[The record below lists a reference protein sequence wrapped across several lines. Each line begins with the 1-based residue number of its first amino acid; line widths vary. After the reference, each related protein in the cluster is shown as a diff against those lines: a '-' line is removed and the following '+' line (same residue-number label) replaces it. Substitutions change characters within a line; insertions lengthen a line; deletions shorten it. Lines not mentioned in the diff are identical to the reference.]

1 MAIDPEP
8 APELVE
14 LAERR
19 PELELIRGTSPE
31 ALSEA
36 LPAGAIILD
45 GDHNYW
51 TLSGELRAIA
61 ERSDGGELPL
71 LILHD
76 IGWPHSRRDTYYA
89 PERVPEEHRQPL
101 AQDALLTPGNPG
113 TASEG
118 VRFEW
123 AAAREGGPENGIL
136 TAVEDFVRE
145 REGLRLA
152 VVPAFFGL
160 GVLWAEDA
168 PWAAAAAGI
177 LDPWDAAPML
187 ERLEEVR
194 IAQVV
199 NRTRMNRQQ
208 ELLRNMLNSRAFT
221 IAESIAADPRR
232 EQSAVLARA
241 DQARSGRLAVGRFA
255 AVAPP
260 GRHHSVAQAPVGGV
274 SGMADPSRE
283 LSEPA
288 ERGGPAPALAALNL
302 VEVLGEPGDVVLG
315 ETQLDAHRLELRL
328 GATGPL
334 LPVDV
339 PSSEKLPSHF
349 SAILMWAATQ
359 AS

>member
-1 MAIDPEP
+1 MADGSAPQDWDFTLLPFAGLILRLLDVVAPSAVIEVGADKGDFTAELLDWATGPGTRVVAIDPAP

-19 PELELIRGTSPE
+19 SELELIRGPSPE
-31 ALSEA
+31 ALREA

-71 LILHD
+71 LIFHD

-101 AQDALLTPGNPG
+101 VQDALLTPGNPG
-113 TASEG
+113 TATEG

-136 TAVEDFVRE
+136 TAVEDFVNE
-145 REGLRLA
+145 RDGLRLA

-168 PWAAAAAGI
+168 PWAAAAAEI

-221 IAESIAADPRR
+221 IAESIARIR
-232 EQSAVLARA
+232 GGSN
-241 DQARSGRLAVGRFA
+241 
-255 AVAPP
+255 PP
-260 GRHHSVAQAPVGGV
+260 F
-274 SGMADPSRE
+274 SRE
-283 LSEPA
+283 
-288 ERGGPAPALAALNL
+288 RIRRAL
-302 VEVLGEPGDVVLG
+302 GDS
-315 ETQLDAHRLELRL
+315 
-328 GATGPL
+328 P
-334 LPVDV
+334 
-339 PSSEKLPSHF
+339 
-349 SAILMWAATQ
+349 
-359 AS
+359 